1 MTPRHRAFAVEVIR
15 HDAPRA
21 LAAAAVVGVL
31 VTLVR
36 LTLPPGLT
44 PIRVALSA
52 ALIVALLVGAWTLRR
67 LATPAAAVPWIFAA
81 TVTVIVLWVLSEFWI
96 DPRVVAFSYMLL
108 VMVTYGLW
116 LLTWIP
122 FLVSAAVMAA
132 ASIAVVNARAAPDAL
147 DWSLAFVAA
156 LAGGGLLM
164 NVRMTSMRMLADAH
178 DAADTLAMTDT
189 LTGMLNRRGLDAM
202 LPVLAAAA
210 RRRHEE
216 ITVCFVDIDGLKAA
230 NDTHG
235 HEFGDEVIVTVA
247 HAVQASV
254 REGDLVAR
262 WGGDEFLVVG
272 AAPGP
277 EVHDLEARVGARI
290 RASGIDLSR
299 WPGNVTVGFTSGD
312 LDASG
317 FDSLVTAADEA
328 MYEVRRDRRQRSRD
342 SSPQI

>member
-1 MTPRHRAFAVEVIR
+1 MTGRQREFAIAVIR

-21 LAAAAVVGVL
+21 LVAAAVVAAL
-31 VTLVR
+31 VTVVR
-36 LTLPPGLT
+36 LALPPGMT
-44 PIRVALSA
+44 PMRVALSCVLIG
-52 ALIVALLVGAWTLRR
+52 ALALGAWALHRP
-67 LATPAAAVPWIFAA
+67 ATPAPVVPWIFAA
-81 TVTVIVLWVLSEFWI
+81 TVTVIVLWVLSEFWF
-96 DPRVVAFSYMLL
+96 DPRVVAFSYVLL

-116 LLTWIP
+116 LLTWAP
-122 FLVSAAVMAA
+122 FLVSSVIMGA
-132 ASIAVVNARAAPDAL
+132 ASVAVVNVKAVPDAL
-147 DWSLAFVAA
+147 DWSLAFIAA

-164 NVRMTSMRMLADAH
+164 KVRLASIRTLADAQ
-178 DAADTLAMTDT
+178 DAADTLAMTDA

-210 RRRHEE
+210 HRRREE
-216 ITVCFVDIDGLKAA
+216 ITVCFVDIDGLKKA

-235 HEFGDEVIVTVA
+235 HEFGDEVIVAVA
-247 HAVQASV
+247 DAVRGSV

-277 EVHDLEARVGARI
+277 DVHELEARVEARI
-290 RASGIDLSR
+290 AAGGLDLTR
-299 WPGNVTVGFTSGD
+299 WPGTVTVGFTSGD
-312 LDASG
+312 LEVAG

-328 MYEVRRDRRQRSRD
+328 MYEVRRERRQRNRD

>member
-1 MTPRHRAFAVEVIR
+1 MTVRQRAFADAVIR

-21 LAAAAVVGVL
+21 LVAAAVVGAL
-31 VTLVR
+31 VTAAR
-36 LTLPPGLT
+36 LALPPGLT
-44 PIRVALSA
+44 PQRAVLSCGLVVAVLA
-52 ALIVALLVGAWTLRR
+52 GAWALRR
-67 LATPAAAVPWIFAA
+67 PATPAWAVPWVFAS
-81 TVTVIVLWVLSEFWI
+81 TVTVIVLWVLSEFWL
-96 DPRVVAFSYMLL
+96 DPRVVAFSYVLL

-116 LLTWIP
+116 LLAWPP
-122 FLVSAAVMAA
+122 FLASATVMAA
-132 ASIAVVNARAAPDAL
+132 ASIAAVNARGVPDSL
-147 DWSLAFVAA
+147 DWSVAFLAA

-164 NVRMTSMRMLADAH
+164 KVRLASIRTMADAQ
-178 DAADTLAMTDT
+178 DAADRLAMTDA
-189 LTGMLNRRGLDAM
+189 LTGLLNRRGLDAM

-216 ITVCFVDIDGLKAA
+216 ITVCFVDIDGLKRA

-247 HAVQASV
+247 QAVRASV

-277 EVHDLEARVGARI
+277 DVNELEARVEARI
-290 RASGIDLSR
+290 AAGGVDPAR
-299 WPGNVTVGFTSGD
+299 WPGTVTVGFTSGD
-312 LDASG
+312 LEVAG

-328 MYEVRRDRRQRSRD
+328 MYTVRRERRQRASD

>member
-1 MTPRHRAFAVEVIR
+1 MTGRQREFAIAVIR

-21 LAAAAVVGVL
+21 LVAAAAVAAL
-31 VTLVR
+31 VTVVR
-36 LTLPPGLT
+36 LAIPPGITTL
-44 PIRVALSA
+44 RVALSCVLIG
-52 ALIVALLVGAWTLRR
+52 ALALGAWALHRPS
-67 LATPAAAVPWIFAA
+67 TPASVVPWIFAA
-81 TVTVIVLWVLSEFWI
+81 TVTVIVLWVLSEFWF
-96 DPRVVAFSYMLL
+96 DPRVVAFSYVLL

-116 LLTWIP
+116 LLTWAP
-122 FLVSAAVMAA
+122 FVVSSVIMGA
-132 ASIAVVNARAAPDAL
+132 ASVAVVNVKAVPDAL

-164 NVRMTSMRMLADAH
+164 KVRLASLRTLADAQ
-178 DAADTLAMTDT
+178 DAADRLAMTDS

-210 RRRHEE
+210 HRRREE
-216 ITVCFVDIDGLKAA
+216 ITVCFVDIDGLKKA

-235 HEFGDEVIVTVA
+235 HEFGDEVIVAVA
-247 HAVQASV
+247 LAVRASV

-277 EVHDLEARVGARI
+277 DVHDLEARVQSRI
-290 RASGIDLSR
+290 SASGIDLAR
-299 WPGNVTVGFTSGD
+299 WPGTVTVGFTSGD
-312 LDASG
+312 LEEAG

-328 MYEVRRDRRQRSRD
+328 MYEVRRERRQRSRD